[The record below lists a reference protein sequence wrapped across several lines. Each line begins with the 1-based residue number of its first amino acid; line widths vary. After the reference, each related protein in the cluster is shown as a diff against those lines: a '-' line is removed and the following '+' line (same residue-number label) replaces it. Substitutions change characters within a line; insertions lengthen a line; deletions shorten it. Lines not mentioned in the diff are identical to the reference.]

1 MVLKSNT
8 EGEAWKAALNSRNK
22 WPHNVSPPRQDIRG
36 LLYCTKPT
44 INLFSELRVIDR
56 DIVYFRN

>member
-1 MVLKSNT
+1 MVLKVIQK
-8 EGEAWKAALNSRNK
+8 EAWKAALNSQHK
-22 WPHNVSPPRQDIRG
+22 WPHNVFPQDIRG
-36 LLYCTKPT
+36 LLYRTKPT